1 MLLNYNQT
9 YIYFNRSFAGLVS
22 RVPVELADGRDG
34 LPQDEGK
41 EGDHD
46 QDDGRANLV
55 KPFAPQKVGTLQL
68 VADFGDSVSKTG
80 GLVFGSQS

>member
-1 MLLNYNQT
+1 MLLTKYQT

-22 RVPVELADGRDG
+22 RVPVKLADGRDG

-46 QDDGRANLV
+46 QDDGRADLV

-68 VADFGDSVSKTG
+68 VANFGNSVTKASG
-80 GLVFGSQS
+80 FVFRSQS